1 VIGGDGGGER
11 AVGDADLRHELHLL
25 AQTVGEVAGQR

>member
-11 AVGDADLRHELHLL
+11 RG
-25 AQTVGEVAGQR
+25 GQKKNKIENRKQ